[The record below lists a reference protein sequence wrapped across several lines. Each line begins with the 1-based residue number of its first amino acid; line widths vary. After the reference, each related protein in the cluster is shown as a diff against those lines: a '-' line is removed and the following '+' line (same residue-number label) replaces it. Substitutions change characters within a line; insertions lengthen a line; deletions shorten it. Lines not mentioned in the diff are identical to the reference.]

1 MLPISFIE
9 TQGETPKEVKNIV
22 KMDSVIPNSK
32 DFISYFVAFKNA
44 MVITIPE
51 AWEGEVGNVG
61 DIIRCNN

>member
-1 MLPISFIE
+1 
-9 TQGETPKEVKNIV
+9 
-22 KMDSVIPNSK
+22 MDSVIPNSK